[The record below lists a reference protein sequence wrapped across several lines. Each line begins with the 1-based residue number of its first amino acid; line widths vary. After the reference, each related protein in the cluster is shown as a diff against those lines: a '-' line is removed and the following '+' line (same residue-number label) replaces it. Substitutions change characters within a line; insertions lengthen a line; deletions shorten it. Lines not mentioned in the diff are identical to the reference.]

1 VASLAGA
8 LAAIAAYLAVVTLDP
23 RFTGPAYGNDVWFE
37 GDLPRIADEMTHR
50 WAAHSRAPVHPLFS
64 LFACAGVYAM
74 RSLHMS
80 PPHAIAALIAL
91 GSACWTILLFLVVRA
106 ITPSRGEAVLFTAVG
121 ATTAAALFWMTVP
134 ETYVFGSATML
145 AALWMLVLA
154 ERRTIPESWFVVVS
168 AGTLAVTVTNWVA
181 GLVVTAARWPW
192 RRALQISV
200 NAFVLVVA
208 LWSVQRAI
216 IPRADFFVGYSNEQ
230 RYLGRAETGGPTRI
244 LTVLFAHAIVM
255 PPVETIQKPGR
266 GKVMSVQSAGL
277 ADGGALRRVALAAW
291 FALFG
296 VGLYGWLRHFRGSRL
311 LRATVIVAAAEVS
324 LNLLYGTETFLYTL
338 NLVPMLIVM
347 AACGTRTR
355 ARGVVSLLALTVLL
369 CGAISNAHALIEGRH
384 FFASTLRPTDI
395 VLSPPAP
402 QPRSLVTASNKANR

>member
-1 VASLAGA
+1 VPAILTIGAVPSSAGAGPLSARSWDSSPCSPSRSSVGTYERGDRIVASLAGA

-80 PPHAIAALIAL
+80 PPYAIAALIAL

-181 GLVVTAARWPW
+181 GLVVTAARWP
-192 RRALQISV
+192 RCRALQISV
-200 NAFVLVVA
+200 NAFVLAVA

-230 RYLGRAETGGPTRI
+230 RYLGRAETRGPARI
-244 LTVLFAHAIVM
+244 LTVLFAHAIV
-255 PPVETIQKPGR
+255 PPLRTRSTDNITGQGVTTFRSSIRAGCRRQGR
-266 GKVMSVQSAGL
+266 HI
-277 ADGGALRRVALAAW
+277 GAQPRPV
-291 FALFG
+291 
-296 VGLYGWLRHFRGSRL
+296 GSRL
-311 LRATVIVAAAEVS
+311 FPPA
-324 LNLLYGTETFLYTL
+324 
-338 NLVPMLIVM
+338 
-347 AACGTRTR
+347 RTR
-355 ARGVVSLLALTVLL
+355 QTKVSAVVVRELVSEFREGWELVARRISIGCAVSDHIVRD
-369 CGAISNAHALIEGRH
+369 HRGR
-384 FFASTLRPTDI
+384 
-395 VLSPPAP
+395 
-402 QPRSLVTASNKANR
+402 